1 MILYGACDEE
11 EENKIMRVRCCIR
24 RRRCGTLQKKV
35 ETRRIFTAGNTNQ
48 LEDLLKDETRR
59 VTTSIYEVRGLRQV
73 VSTVLRSREETRE
86 GDAREERRKE
96 ERRKVETF

>member
-1 MILYGACDEE
+1 M
-11 EENKIMRVRCCIR
+11 
-24 RRRCGTLQKKV
+24 

-96 ERRKVETF
+96 ERRKVGTF